1 MICAAS
7 RLQRF
12 STLQEDGIG
21 RRNRQQDGAVKVFPV
36 PIESREI
43 SLKLGGN
50 TDAKFALSIF
60 MLRAFLIAAE
70 RKLMQAEE
78 VKR

>member
-1 MICAAS
+1 M
-7 RLQRF
+7 
-12 STLQEDGIG
+12 
-21 RRNRQQDGAVKVFPV
+21 KVFPV